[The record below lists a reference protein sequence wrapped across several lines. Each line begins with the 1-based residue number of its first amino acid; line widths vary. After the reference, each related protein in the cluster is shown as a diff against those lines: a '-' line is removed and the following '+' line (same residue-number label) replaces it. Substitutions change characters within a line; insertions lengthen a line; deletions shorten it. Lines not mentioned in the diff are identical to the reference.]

1 VSRTTWGPCEG
12 AVTASG
18 RSFATT
24 STRHARPW
32 IDACVLGTRRRR
44 SSARMGSEATRTRD
58 RPTRP
63 GSSHPREAT
72 ISCRETLMTL
82 DQLAMFGIVA
92 VVLLTLSHR
101 FVRRRRYQSE
111 LDSLG
116 FAPCLGDLT
125 PATTALES
133 LRATRRLGG
142 SPVRVRSARRIGEG
156 DRSIFHC
163 LEVSGTG
170 KSRSESFVFAA
181 PRSGEGPVCPIVVL
195 TNPTGGRTYGALA
208 PLARAK
214 IKGEPLRI
222 YPPCLCRVESR
233 TRYRSRVE
241 ISGGPVSPR
250 SGVSGGWRAMRLQSD
265 RDRS

>member
-1 VSRTTWGPCEG
+1 
-12 AVTASG
+12 
-18 RSFATT
+18 
-24 STRHARPW
+24 
-32 IDACVLGTRRRR
+32 
-44 SSARMGSEATRTRD
+44 MSELCDRYQIS
-58 RPTRP
+58 RPTGYKWVDRI
-63 GSSHPREAT
+63 EA
-72 ISCRETLMTL
+72 EGLK
-82 DQLAMFGIVA
+82 A
-92 VVLLTLSHR
+92 VSHR
-101 FVRRRRYQSE
+101 FVRRRRYRSE

-170 KSRSESFVFAA
+170 KSRSESFVFVV
-181 PRSGEGPVCPIVVL
+181 PRSGEGPVCPVVVL
-195 TNPTGGRTYGALA
+195 TNPTGGRSYGALA

-222 YPPCLCRVESR
+222 PPWLVSRGISFSLSESGR
-233 TRYRSRVE
+233 DLEEVL
-241 ISGGPVSPR
+241 SPR
-250 SGVSGGWRAMRLQSD
+250 DLECLADGAQCGFSLIEIT
-265 RDRS
+265 RDAVVLTVAKNHGSPIRQLDFARRWLR